1 MLWLWKRGTPET
13 AIPVGSLE
21 EYYRR
26 DPAVYVF
33 PGVTDKLEV
42 QRELLS
48 ACNNMAATILQAS
61 SVSDDAYE
69 INKLCDVLIVSCAY
83 MMTGCKPED
92 LKWKDI
98 YHFCE
103 RICPRLS
110 TPCWRLTPAQTL
122 YFMVL
127 SIGLQIWFPKTF
139 AVILSLPPFGECT
152 VTFTGSS
159 CSGRFKNTVIDPHC
173 GFVRIP

>member
-98 YHFCE
+98 YHFLRE
-103 RICPRLS
+103 DMSETIDSLLEADTSSDPLLHGAINRFTNLVPEDLRRDSIS
-110 TPCWRLTPAQTL
+110 TTL
-122 YFMVL
+122 WGMYGYVHGKLVFRKVQKY
-127 SIGLQIWFPKTF
+127 G
-139 AVILSLPPFGECT
+139 
-152 VTFTGSS
+152 
-159 CSGRFKNTVIDPHC
+159 D
-173 GFVRIP
+173 